1 MTQINI
7 VLTPLI
13 PVMKLI
19 TKSNKIEMRKS
30 YISSSMGIFAKND
43 IVKGEVLI
51 DAEADI
57 IKKLT
62 AYSLQIGESK
72 FLFARYIDNYI
83 NHSCDPN
90 VFVKLYSNNR
100 KRYSYIALKNIKK
113 GQELFW
119 NYNTNDWDVAKNF
132 SFVCN
137 CDSKN
142 CAKLIRGIKY
152 LTKSQQKKLMPIA
165 TPFIRKKLA
174 GIRRIGS
181 NS

>member
-1 MTQINI
+1 MI
-7 VLTPLI
+7 PLI

-30 YISSSMGIFAKND
+30 YISSSMGVFAKND
-43 IVKGEVLI
+43 ILKGEVLI
-51 DAEADI
+51 YAEANI

-62 AYSLQIGESK
+62 GYSLQIGKSK
-72 FLFARYIDNYI
+72 YLFARYVDNYI
-83 NHSCDPN
+83 NHSCNPN
-90 VFVKLYSNNR
+90 VFVKLYSNNQ

-132 SFVCN
+132 LFVCN
-137 CDSKN
+137 CGSKN
-142 CAKLIRGIKY
+142 CVKLIRGIKY
-152 LTKSQQKKLMPIA
+152 LTKSQQKKLVPIV

-174 GIRRIGS
+174 AMRRIS
-181 NS
+181 PNS